1 MSMTGGC
8 LCGAVTFVAE
18 NVETDMEACHCGQC
32 RRWSGSPI
40 MAAGVGRVEF
50 SGAEH
55 LRRYD
60 SSEWAERG
68 FCRECGANLFYRLKQ
83 ADKYVLWVG
92 AFDDQAP
99 FRLAGEIYVDDKPP
113 GYAFAGD
120 HPRMTGAEFL
130 ASIGES

>member
-1 MSMTGGC
+1 MSMSGRC
-8 LCGAVTFVAE
+8 LYGAVTFVAE
-18 NVETDMEACHCGQC
+18 EVETEMEVCHCGQC

-40 MAAGVGRVEF
+40 MAASVGRVDF
-50 SGAEH
+50 RGAEH
-55 LRRYD
+55 IRRYD

-68 FCRECGANLFYRLKQ
+68 FCQECGANLFYRLKQ

-99 FRLAGEIYVDDKPP
+99 FRLTGEIYVDDKPP

-120 HPRMTGAEFL
+120 HPRLTGAEFL
-130 ASIGES
+130 ASIGEA